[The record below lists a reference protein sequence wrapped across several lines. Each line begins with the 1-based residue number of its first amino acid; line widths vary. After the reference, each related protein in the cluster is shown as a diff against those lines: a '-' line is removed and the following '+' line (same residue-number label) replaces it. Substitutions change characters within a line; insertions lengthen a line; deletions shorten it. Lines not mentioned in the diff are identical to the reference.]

1 MTQQEK
7 PIPRDES
14 GLFDEYFKVR
24 YPYLQSRSIDDLR
37 KYGYR
42 VSGVEELDRNLD
54 KQEITTELTI
64 NQMFEKYRAGVSIS
78 VINFKDTK
86 RIYEIIHAHLT
97 AAAEYLHGG
106 VNVGKIPIEDLI
118 ELDIFAG
125 VVYREARYV
134 FNVKAREDVLS
145 KNFMGVQTINFANI
159 LNRAPPDRAVVDRK
173 HSDGVEVTTHGS
185 KSDQPKAPERHSY
198 REIFEQ
204 QMKHLHG
211 WRHDAAD

>member
-78 VINFKDTK
+78 VINSVVISCLSRFLSSSSTPET
-86 RIYEIIHAHLT
+86 RYPYFLRSSI
-97 AAAEYLHGG
+97 
-106 VNVGKIPIEDLI
+106 DL
-118 ELDIFAG
+118 D
-125 VVYREARYV
+125 
-134 FNVKAREDVLS
+134 
-145 KNFMGVQTINFANI
+145 
-159 LNRAPPDRAVVDRK
+159 
-173 HSDGVEVTTHGS
+173 
-185 KSDQPKAPERHSY
+185 
-198 REIFEQ
+198 
-204 QMKHLHG
+204 
-211 WRHDAAD
+211 